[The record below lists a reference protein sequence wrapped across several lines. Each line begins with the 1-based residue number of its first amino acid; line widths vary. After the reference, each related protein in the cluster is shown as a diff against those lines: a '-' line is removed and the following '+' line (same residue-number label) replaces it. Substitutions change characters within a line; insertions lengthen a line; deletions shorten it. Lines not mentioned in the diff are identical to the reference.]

1 MILPIKNFTK
11 QKLHQKYLNRIA
23 DETLKVAEF
32 KKPAEISLVIVGE
45 KRIRTLNK
53 KYRGI
58 DKITDVLSF
67 GNGAIDRIVKSKT
80 AEFINP
86 PDNIVRLGEIFI
98 CYSQAAKQA
107 KQKNHSVKRETTI
120 LLIHGI
126 LHLLGYEHKGDY
138 ESSEMKILEMKV
150 LRDHTK

>member
-11 QKLHQKYLNRIA
+11 QKLNQKYLNKIA
-23 DETLKVAEF
+23 ERTLNIAKF

-58 DKITDVLSF
+58 DKVTDVLSF
-67 GNGAIDRIVKSKT
+67 GNSITNKIIKSKT
-80 AEFINP
+80 AKFIDP
-86 PDNIVRLGEIFI
+86 PDGIVRLGEVFI
-98 CYSQAAKQA
+98 CYSQVVKQA
-107 KQKNHSVKRETTI
+107 KQKRHSVKKEMTI

-126 LHLLGYEHKGDY
+126 LHLLGYEHKEDY
-138 ESSEMKILEMKV
+138 ESSKMKILEMKV